1 MNNLKRIV
9 MSKNFITIVLLL
21 VGLVVLYIGYDMTIK
36 KETNPIRVPVATRT
50 INPTEQITEE
60 DITWKTV
67 PSAAVSENVLQH
79 DILITGN
86 YANINVTIPEGSM
99 FYEEW
104 VIGKN
109 DLPGKWVELVEKG
122 EVPYYFPVSI
132 TSTLG
137 NSVLP
142 DTYIDVYL
150 KIEDE
155 NGTVMFGK
163 FLDNIKIL
171 AVHDSNGK
179 NVFGNAEE
187 IGNPSY
193 IGFGV
198 TSELYLLLKKA
209 EYLGLEFTIS
219 PRGQT
224 PPTYDYIVVKSE
236 TLKEYIES
244 KTIMVPEDEILKETE
259 KENGT
264 NNNQNGEVVPNE
276 QNNQGTQQV
285 TPQDNNS
292 TVVQ

>member
-9 MSKNFITIVLLL
+9 TSKNFITIALLL
-21 VGLVVLYIGYDMTIK
+21 VGLIILYIGYDATIK
-36 KETNPIRVPVATRT
+36 KETDPVRVPVATRT
-50 INPTEQITEE
+50 INPTEQITEK

-67 PSAAVSENVLQH
+67 PSAAISNNVLLE
-79 DILITGN
+79 DIFIKGN

-122 EVPYYFPVSI
+122 EVAYYFPVSI

-137 NSVLP
+137 NSILP

-150 KIEDE
+150 KIDDE

-163 FLDNIKIL
+163 FLDNIKVL

-198 TSELYLLLKKA
+198 TNELYLLLRKA
-209 EYLGLEFTIS
+209 EYLGLEFIIS

-224 PPTYDYIVVKSE
+224 PPTYNYIVVKSE

-259 KENGT
+259 TKQEGT
-264 NNNQNGEVVPNE
+264 NTEQNNEVVPND
-276 QNNQGTQQV
+276 QNNQGT
-285 TPQDNNS
+285 TQDSNS

>member
-9 MSKNFITIVLLL
+9 TSKNFITIVLLL
-21 VGLVVLYIGYDMTIK
+21 VGLIILYIGYDATIK
-36 KETNPIRVPVATRT
+36 KETDPVRVPVATRT
-50 INPTEQITEE
+50 INPTEQITEK

-67 PSAAVSENVLQH
+67 PSAAISNNVLLE
-79 DILITGN
+79 DIFIKGN

-122 EVPYYFPVSI
+122 EVAYYFPVSI

-137 NSVLP
+137 NSILP

-150 KIEDE
+150 KIDDE

-163 FLDNIKIL
+163 FLDNIKVL

-198 TSELYLLLKKA
+198 TNELYLLLRKA
-209 EYLGLEFTIS
+209 EYLGLEFIIS

-224 PPTYDYIVVKSE
+224 PPTYNYIVVKSE

-259 KENGT
+259 TKQEGT
-264 NNNQNGEVVPNE
+264 NTEQNNEVVPND
-276 QNNQGTQQV
+276 QNNQGT
-285 TPQDNNS
+285 TQDSNS